1 MSLVKNLSH
10 FWNVTLGVDCPDEV
24 EIVSDGSIL
33 IEELKESQKRV
44 EGIEQKFTSTSNK
57 AGKGGKSNKLDVPT
71 VTIDTKAVEKA
82 QKSKAQKSSKKQDV
96 EIEK

>member
-1 MSLVKNLSH
+1 MNLIEKLTY
-10 FWNVTLGVDCPDEV
+10 FWNVTLGIDCPDEV
-24 EIVSDGSIL
+24 EIESDGSIL
-33 IEELKESQKRV
+33 AEEWEKSLERV
-44 EGIEQKFTSTSNK
+44 GEMEKKFTSTSNK

-82 QKSKAQKSSKKQDV
+82 QKSKAQKASKKQDV